1 MKVTVIGAGLA
12 GSECAWQLAQR
23 GIQVEL
29 HEMKPEKMTP
39 AHTTEYF
46 AELCCSN
53 SLRGAGLENAVGLL
67 KEELRRLD
75 SLILQCADATR
86 VEAGGALAVDR
97 HGFARLVT
105 EKVRS
110 HPNIT
115 VIPGEVTEIPEG
127 EVIIASGPLTSDAL
141 AEKLQELLGEHS
153 DLHFFDAAAP
163 LVSAE
168 SVDMNYAW
176 MGSRYDKGTDDYVN
190 CPMNQEEYDAF
201 WQELT
206 HAQCGADIV
215 LVGREEDIRACLT
228 GPLPEGVEIVNA
240 TEVVDMC
247 DDPATAFKRKKD
259 SSLTVGLTML
269 KNGEGDAFVSA
280 GSTGALLAG
289 ATLLV
294 KRIRGVR
301 RAAMG
306 PVLPTATGRA
316 LLCDCGAN
324 ADCTPEYLLQ
334 FAYLGN
340 FYAQRLMGVEKP
352 RVGLLNIGAE
362 PSKGDTLRHETYALL
377 EEAGREG
384 RLNFI
389 GNIEANTALLG
400 GADVI
405 VADGYSGNILL
416 KTVEGAA
423 KLLLGEMKKA
433 FLSSTKS
440 KLGALLVK
448 DSLGDVKKLLDPS
461 EVGGTPF
468 LGISKPVLKAHGSS
482 DARAIRN
489 AVFRAVEYAQSGII
503 ADVEAHIDVMK
514 VEKNG

>member
-1 MKVTVIGAGLA
+1 MRIIVDAMGGDNAPQAPVEGALRAVRELGVEVLLTGRPAEIGACLAKLGHTAPPPGVEIAPASQVIEMEDNPARAFKDKPDASMTVGL
-12 GSECAWQLAQR
+12 R
-23 GIQVEL
+23 
-29 HEMKPEKMTP
+29 
-39 AHTTEYF
+39 
-46 AELCCSN
+46 
-53 SLRGAGLENAVGLL
+53 LL
-67 KEELRRLD
+67 KEGR
-75 SLILQCADATR
+75 
-86 VEAGGALAVDR
+86 
-97 HGFARLVT
+97 
-105 EKVRS
+105 
-110 HPNIT
+110 
-115 VIPGEVTEIPEG
+115 GE
-127 EVIIASGPLTSDAL
+127 
-141 AEKLQELLGEHS
+141 
-153 DLHFFDAAAP
+153 
-163 LVSAE
+163 
-168 SVDMNYAW
+168 
-176 MGSRYDKGTDDYVN
+176 
-190 CPMNQEEYDAF
+190 
-201 WQELT
+201 
-206 HAQCGADIV
+206 
-215 LVGREEDIRACLT
+215 
-228 GPLPEGVEIVNA
+228 
-240 TEVVDMC
+240 
-247 DDPATAFKRKKD
+247 
-259 SSLTVGLTML
+259 
-269 KNGEGDAFVSA
+269 AFVSA
-280 GSTGALLAG
+280 GSTGALLSA
-289 ATLLV
+289 ATLLI
-294 KRIRGVR
+294 KRIRGIR
-301 RAAMG
+301 RAALA
-306 PVLPTATGRA
+306 PVVPNARGNMVLI
-316 LLCDCGAN
+316 DCGAT
-324 ADCTPEYLLQ
+324 AEGTPEYLLQ
-334 FAYLGN
+334 FAFMGAYYARRFLGIEN
-340 FYAQRLMGVEKP
+340 P
-352 RVGLLNIGAE
+352 RVGLLNIGSE

>member
-1 MKVTVIGAGLA
+1 MRIIVDAMGGDNAPLAIIKGALRGQKRWGVDITLA
-12 GSECAWQLAQR
+12 GDEAAIRDALSQCGVSELPQ
-23 GIQVEL
+23 GMDIV
-29 HEMKPEKMTP
+29 P
-39 AHTTEYF
+39 TTE
-46 AELCCSN
+46 
-53 SLRGAGLENAVGLL
+53 
-67 KEELRRLD
+67 
-75 SLILQCADATR
+75 
-86 VEAGGALAVDR
+86 
-97 HGFARLVT
+97 
-105 EKVRS
+105 
-110 HPNIT
+110 
-115 VIPGEVTEIPEG
+115 EVTME
-127 EVIIASGPLTSDAL
+127 
-141 AEKLQELLGEHS
+141 
-153 DLHFFDAAAP
+153 
-163 LVSAE
+163 
-168 SVDMNYAW
+168 
-176 MGSRYDKGTDDYVN
+176 
-190 CPMNQEEYDAF
+190 
-201 WQELT
+201 
-206 HAQCGADIV
+206 
-215 LVGREEDIRACLT
+215 
-228 GPLPEGVEIVNA
+228 
-240 TEVVDMC
+240 
-247 DDPATAFKRKKD
+247 DDPATVFRRKKD
-259 SSLTVGLTML
+259 SSMGVGLTL
-269 KNGEGDAFVSA
+269 LRDGKGDAFISA
-280 GSTGALLAG
+280 GSTGALLTG
-289 ATLLV
+289 ATLIT
-294 KRIRGVR
+294 KRIRGIR
-301 RAAMG
+301 RAAMA
-306 PVLPTATGRA
+306 PVMPTTTGRCV
-316 LLCDCGAN
+316 LIDCGAN
-324 ADCTPEYLLQ
+324 AECTPEYLLQ
-334 FAYLGN
+334 FAYLGS

-352 RVGLLNIGAE
+352 RVGLLNIGSE

-440 KLGALLVK
+440 KLGALLIK